1 MKVLLGMALAVL
13 VGCSVF
19 GAGLNA
25 VTINGKGYTNVNDVH
40 LTSDNRIMILFP
52 GGGISPNA
60 DTIPTDFLESWNIGK
75 ETLEKIKSSEALK
88 AEKNLQ
94 NAIAS
99 GCFREVDGVVYDTRK
114 PQSGWVS
121 FYNAR
126 VLQITDHGAIVLST
140 PDVLTATP
148 LRVENLPAGT
158 SDTDIINFSAKMT
171 GSYSYINKRGDDRTI
186 RAYDVGRACARGEI
200 PDSVLTGKKAFG
212 VLPIVG
218 APRMDVIASLP
229 ESDDLR
235 ASGSGF
241 FITENGYLISNAHV
255 VRGARKIKV
264 KTPDGIFPAVVVRV
278 DETNDLA
285 LVKVSGQFKPLCI
298 STNDAQLG
306 DSVFTIGFPALD
318 LQGTE
323 PKYTDG
329 RISSLSGLRDDP
341 TEYQVSVQVQPGNSG
356 GPLVDMGGN
365 VKGVIVARLNDFAAL
380 RSMGSLPQNVNYAV
394 KGKVLRDFLGQSSEV
409 KWTPGP
415 TPVDSKSAIPSVQQ
429 AAAIVLVY

>member
-13 VGCSVF
+13 VGSSVF
-19 GAGLNA
+19 GAGLPA
-25 VTINGKGYTNVNDVH
+25 VTINGKEYTNVNDVH
-40 LTSDNRIMILFP
+40 LTSENRIMILFP

-75 ETLEKIKSSEALK
+75 ETLEKIKSSEAIK

-94 NAIAS
+94 SAIAS
-99 GCFREVDGVVYDTRK
+99 GCFREVGGVVYDTRK
-114 PQSGWVS
+114 PQSGWVI

-186 RAYDVGRACARGEI
+186 RAYDVGRACAREEI
-200 PDSVLTGKKAFG
+200 PDSVLTGKKAFAA
-212 VLPIVG
+212 LPIVG
-218 APRMDVIASLP
+218 APRVDVIASLP
-229 ESDDLR
+229 ESDDLK

-241 FITENGYLISNAHV
+241 FITEDGYLITNDHV
-255 VRGARKIKV
+255 VRGATKIKV

-306 DSVFTIGFPALD
+306 DSVFTIGFPAID
-318 LQGTE
+318 LQGAE

-356 GPLVDMGGN
+356 GPLVDMSGN

-394 KGKVLRDFLGQSSEV
+394 KGKLLRDFLGQSSEV
-409 KWTPGP
+409 KWTPGQS
-415 TPVDSKSAIPSVQQ
+415 PVDGKTAIPSVQR
-429 AAAIVLVY
+429 AVAIVLVY